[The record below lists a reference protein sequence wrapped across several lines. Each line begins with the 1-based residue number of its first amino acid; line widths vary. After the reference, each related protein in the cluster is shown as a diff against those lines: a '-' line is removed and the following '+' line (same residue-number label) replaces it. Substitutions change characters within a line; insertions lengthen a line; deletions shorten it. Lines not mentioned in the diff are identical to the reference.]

1 MANDPTPIQPVS
13 RRRVSGGP
21 DRRPERKRGG
31 NLVGVGVAALV
42 GVGIGAGVML
52 LVSPP
57 HAPPSSD
64 ARPAD
69 PLSANGAGGGDTSGG
84 AQGYLA
90 PGAVQAMQI
99 LPPPPAAGSARA
111 ESDKQVFLA
120 TRKLENTPR
129 WEQARVD
136 SDQSVT
142 ATLKTF
148 SCALGADLGP
158 ASAPATDALLER
170 FAKDQAPVVEA
181 AKSGFHQPRP
191 FLAAPG
197 ALCIPRSDELVRSP
211 DYPSG
216 HATWGWAVGL
226 ILAEAA
232 PERGDALLARGRAY
246 GESRVICGAHS
257 VSAVE
262 AGRMVGASLVSAVH
276 ASPTF
281 RSDLESARMEL
292 ASLRRSGRAP
302 DPAMCARESALLAKP
317 AY

>member
-1 MANDPTPIQPVS
+1 MASDQQPIEPMTRRVS
-13 RRRVSGGP
+13 RRRVEH
-21 DRRPERKRGG
+21 RPERRRSP
-31 NLVGVGVAALV
+31 NFVGLGVAALI

-52 LVSPP
+52 LVSPSRGP
-57 HAPPSSD
+57 VSSGVHVS
-64 ARPAD
+64 D
-69 PLSANGAGGGDTSGG
+69 PGAEAYSTGG
-84 AQGYLA
+84 AEGYLA
-90 PGAVQAMQI
+90 PGAVQALQI
-99 LPPPPAAGSARA
+99 LPPPPVAGSARGD
-111 ESDKQVFLA
+111 SDKQVFLA

-129 WEQARVD
+129 WEQARAD
-136 SDQSVT
+136 SDQSVA
-142 ATLKTF
+142 ATLKDF

-158 ASAPATDALLER
+158 ASAPATQALLDR
-170 FAKDQAPVVEA
+170 FAKDQAPVVET
-181 AKSGFHQPRP
+181 AKGGFRQPRP
-191 FLAAPG
+191 FLGAPG

-216 HATWGWAVGL
+216 HATWGWAVAL

-232 PERGDALLARGRAY
+232 PERGGAVLARGRAY

-281 RSDLESARMEL
+281 RGDLESARMEL
-292 ASLRRSGRAP
+292 ASLRRSGHAP

>member
-1 MANDPTPIQPVS
+1 MADDQPPIRPVS
-13 RRRVSGGP
+13 RRSS
-21 DRRPERKRGG
+21 RRSVARPPERRRGP
-31 NLVGVGVAALV
+31 NLVGLGVAALV
-42 GVGIGAGVML
+42 GIGIGAGAVWMFT
-52 LVSPP
+52 PP
-57 HAPPSSD
+57 PTPASRAPEAVAQSYS
-64 ARPAD
+64 
-69 PLSANGAGGGDTSGG
+69 TGG

-90 PGAVQAMQI
+90 PGAVQPLQV
-99 LPPPPAAGSARA
+99 LPPPPTTGSARA
-111 ESDKQVFLA
+111 DSDKQVFLA

-129 WEQARVD
+129 WSLARAD
-136 SDQSVT
+136 ADQSVA
-142 ATLKTF
+142 ATLKDF

-170 FAKDQAPVVEA
+170 FAKDQAPVVES

-191 FLAAPG
+191 FLSAPG
-197 ALCIPRSDELVRSP
+197 ALCIARTDELVRSP

-216 HATWGWAVGL
+216 HATWGWAVAL

-257 VSAVE
+257 ASAVE

-276 ASPTF
+276 ASPAF
-281 RSDLESARMEL
+281 RGDLDAVRMEL
-292 ASLRRSGRAP
+292 ASLRRSGQAP
-302 DPAMCARESALLAKP
+302 DAAQCASEAGLLAKP